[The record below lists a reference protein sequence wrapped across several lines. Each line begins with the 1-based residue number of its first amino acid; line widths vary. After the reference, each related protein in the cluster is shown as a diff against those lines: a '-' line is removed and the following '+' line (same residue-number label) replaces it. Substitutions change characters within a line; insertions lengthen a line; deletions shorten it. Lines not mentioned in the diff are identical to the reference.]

1 MILIALF
8 LCSVSVWLGS
18 SVVLACLAG
27 FHWSLRL
34 CAVAIFPGFSFHILW
49 WSKPWWPVTSQ
60 VSPHI
65 PPECEA
71 VSSRE
76 SSRLWFLWS
85 AAYCSQATY
94 SCSDV
99 EALTCPSHTHLF
111 VRLPPF
117 SGSFPL
123 LRNVVTKATWTFPQC
138 DLRFVT
144 RCDSCVL
151 MCSCLTYFDLLN
163 LSSKP
168 VF

>member
-34 CAVAIFPGFSFHILW
+34 CAVAIFPGYSFHILW

-60 VSPHI
+60 VGPHI

-76 SSRLWFLWS
+76 SSLLWFLWS

-94 SCSDV
+94 SCSNV
-99 EALTCPSHTHLF
+99 EALTCPSHTFLF
-111 VRLPPF
+111 ASLPSLAPF
-117 SGSFPL
+117 PCPEVL
-123 LRNVVTKATWTFPQC
+123 VTKATWTLPPC

-151 MCSCLTYFDLLN
+151 MCSCPYILTY
-163 LSSKP
+163 
-168 VF
+168 